1 MKRRLFLP
9 LALLSLS
16 LSACVMND
24 LISMLPE
31 DLVAKVPGG
40 ADTLRQTGEVI
51 QEVAAADMTP
61 EQEYYLGRAVG
72 AQILSRYPAGDDE
85 KANIYLNRLG
95 QGLSL
100 YSAMPETFVGYHFF
114 LLDSPEVN
122 AFAAPGGFIFVT
134 KGMIGLLSGEGE
146 LAAVL
151 AHEIAH
157 VQNRDAV
164 GAIRNA
170 KLSETLA
177 KAGKDAAV
185 RQAGGR
191 VNPELLRAFSDSVG
205 DIANTLMT
213 RGYSRSQE
221 YAADAAA
228 VEILAQAGYDP
239 RSLHAVLES
248 MRRKVP
254 AGSAGFGSTHPTAVQ
269 RLEALK
275 GGMAASAPDT
285 AARRARF
292 QAALGAYSA
301 R

>member
-1 MKRRLFLP
+1 M
-9 LALLSLS
+9 
-16 LSACVMND
+16 D
-24 LISMLPE
+24 
-31 DLVAKVPGG
+31 DLVSMIPDDLAAKVPGG
-40 ADTLRQTGEVI
+40 ADTLRQTGDVI

-72 AQILSRYPAGDDE
+72 AQILSRYPAGNDE

-95 QGLSL
+95 QGLAL
-100 YSAMPETFVGYHFF
+100 YSDMPETFVGYHFL

-170 KLSETLA
+170 KLGETMA
-177 KAGKDAAV
+177 GVGKDVAV

-213 RGYSRSQE
+213 NGYSRSRE

-228 VEILAQAGYDP
+228 VEILIRGGYDP

-248 MRRKVP
+248 MRRRVP

-275 GGMAASAPDT
+275 AGKDAPVPDT
-285 AARRARF
+285 TVRSDRF